1 MFLHY
6 MNLSLELAPVPT
18 KASEFYFH
26 LAAHVVFL
34 KLQQGYPSLPHNQHK
49 SSHAVSLVT
58 NPLPQA
64 GHLFG
69 DSVFCAMLAFQCQFS
84 VIGCR
89 VVGPT
94 GRVITQNC

>member
-6 MNLSLELAPVPT
+6 VNLSLELAPVPT

-34 KLQQGYPSLPHNQHK
+34 LTGLSFVAPQSAQIQPCS
-49 SSHAVSLVT
+49 VSVT